1 MRARSRVLA
10 GLGLVLLWPPP
21 LAAAE
26 PRADRELAHEH
37 FERGVALSRKR
48 SYAEALAEFQA
59 AYDAT
64 PHFSVLYNIGQA
76 QIALGRHAEAS
87 RTLQRYLDEGGANL
101 EASRRVEVEAS
112 VARETEYTGA
122 VEVAVDAAGA
132 LVSVDALAFGRSPLP
147 QPIAVDPGPHTV
159 AAMLDSGEHR
169 ELTIEVA
176 AHEQRRV
183 ELDFADE
190 SPPAIVTPSVP
201 TEPAPQPRAT
211 QKPTPRPV
219 PAPTATSN
227 GAPDHTLAYVIGG
240 VGVALSGAALAHF
253 IWNRGRYQDWKDAY
267 ADYNRDP
274 NESKREQTNRLADSI
289 TSASRVTIGL
299 ALGAGLALGTGGVLF
314 LVSDGEAPGPARRQ
328 ALRPWV
334 GWRGRF

>member
-1 MRARSRVLA
+1 MLA
-10 GLGLVLLWPPP
+10 GIGLVLLWPAP

-76 QIALGRHAEAS
+76 QIALGRHADAS

-101 EASRRVEVEAS
+101 EASRRAEVEA
-112 VARETEYTGA
+112 AILREAEYT
-122 VEVAVDAAGA
+122 VAMEIVVDAGGA
-132 LVSVDALAFGRSPLP
+132 LVSVDAIALGRSPLP
-147 QPIAVDPGPHTV
+147 QPIRVDPGPHTV

-183 ELDFADE
+183 ELDFAAAI
-190 SPPAIVTPSVP
+190 PPAIVTPSVP
-201 TEPAPQPRAT
+201 TEPAFEARAT
-211 QKPTPRPV
+211 QKATPPLV
-219 PAPTATSN
+219 FAQSATSS
-227 GAPDHTLAYVIGG
+227 GAQDHTLAYVIGG

-274 NESKREQTNRLADSI
+274 NESKREQANRLADSI
-289 TSASRVTIGL
+289 TNASRVTIGL

-314 LVSDGEAPGPARRQ
+314 LTSEGEAPGAGRRQ
-328 ALRPWV
+328 AQHPWV